1 MAATMNDVAREARVS
16 RALVSL
22 VFRDSPK
29 VSAKSRAKV
38 MAAAAK
44 LGYRPNA
51 VARSLASR
59 SSRTFGVLLNDITN
73 PFFAEVYESL
83 ATACEDAGYEILMGA
98 GQRSLRRETAII
110 GNFLS
115 HQVDGLILVSPR
127 ISAPKLR
134 AEIGTIPTVIVGKTL
149 ALPTVDCV
157 LNDEYVGARLAVDHL
172 HALGHRRIAHVSGGS
187 GAGAA
192 GRKSAY
198 IAAMSG
204 LGLKQHIDV
213 IPGDFTESA
222 GHAAIRTLLRRKQ
235 LPTAILAANDLVAV
249 GMIAELRSAGLAVP
263 TDISIVGYDNSI
275 LSGLSLVSLTTVQQP
290 LSQLGTTATQLMLE
304 RLTGRAVPEVREL
317 APSLVVRESTA
328 PPPRG

>member
-1 MAATMNDVAREARVS
+1 MAKDDMEIVS
-16 RALVSL
+16 RVRKTLGDKVGNERFDLWFSDQVSFEYSNGTL
-22 VFRDSPK
+22 WVRAPDSFTLD
-29 VSAKSRAKV
+29 R
-38 MAAAAK
+38 
-44 LGYRPNA
+44 L
-51 VARSLASR
+51 
-59 SSRTFGVLLNDITN
+59 RT
-73 PFFAEVYESL
+73 
-83 ATACEDAGYEILMGA
+83 
-98 GQRSLRRETAII
+98 
-110 GNFLS
+110 
-115 HQVDGLILVSPR
+115 
-127 ISAPKLR
+127 KLR

-249 GMIAELRSAGLAVP
+249 GLISELRAAGVSVP
-263 TDISIVGYDNSI
+263 ADISIVGYDNSM
-275 LSGLSLVSLTTVQQP
+275 LSGLSLVSLTTIQQP
-290 LSQLGTTATQLMLE
+290 LEELGAQATRLLLE
-304 RLTGRAVPEVREL
+304 RLAGRTTHENIEL
-317 APSLVVRESTA
+317 APTLIVRDSTA
-328 PPPRG
+328 RPRQIGRAHV